1 MTIPQSQLASWTR
14 KHDKPGVPFVAQAPV
29 ILFPQSLEDLIQLC
43 AKRPPGQRLH
53 AAGSHWALS
62 TAAVSDHAFVE
73 THDVNEV
80 FPAMGRTLFDVVPG
94 CLSDQFLD
102 ALNKQ
107 SMASGAQSYFAH
119 IESRKR
125 IFQLYA
131 ELDVGDANNPQSL
144 CVLMQNRFG
153 NNAFA
158 GSWGFETLGGA
169 GGQTVVGALSTGT
182 HGGDF
187 DRPPVADAVMAL
199 HVVLDG
205 GRHVWIERPHREQIP
220 FTDEAKLRALFGQ
233 AKFGGPHNFDVLYD
247 EAAWRGAIMQVGSF
261 GIVYS
266 AVLRVV
272 PQYGLREQ
280 LVLSDWESV
289 RGKIADPNSD
299 LFQPIGQETPHRFL

>member
-1 MTIPQSQLASWTR
+1 MARSIADHTYAPR
-14 KHDKPGVPFVAQAPV
+14 CVAQAPV

-131 ELDVGDANNPQSL
+131 EL
-144 CVLMQNRFG
+144 
-153 NNAFA
+153 
-158 GSWGFETLGGA
+158 
-169 GGQTVVGALSTGT
+169 
-182 HGGDF
+182 
-187 DRPPVADAVMAL
+187 
-199 HVVLDG
+199 
-205 GRHVWIERPHREQIP
+205 
-220 FTDEAKLRALFGQ
+220 
-233 AKFGGPHNFDVLYD
+233 
-247 EAAWRGAIMQVGSF
+247 
-261 GIVYS
+261 
-266 AVLRVV
+266 
-272 PQYGLREQ
+272 
-280 LVLSDWESV
+280 
-289 RGKIADPNSD
+289 
-299 LFQPIGQETPHRFL
+299 